1 MMLVTGE
8 SGAFNMAATDD
19 DDAGHG
25 WEQCLRYRCSLWWC
39 WWWECVQSSECCLNG
54 KLWSPRLLTGS
65 QRHRL
70 HSWPTSSPSS
80 FAEMSKAPLSP
91 MTSIVNSSDVKN
103 PSMNRIQNLHQRQ
116 PKAPLSSMTS
126 IITIHSQRHRSHPWP
141 ASWSAAMSKIH
152 PRTWISAAKGTA
164 LTQEQHNHS
173 IIMIIIH
180 TYSTTYMKCVAQT
193 EVPKSLAGQRPIFF
207 EWKIQH
213 NSNVDLFHVALYFK
227 FWYAKKNKQMSKIVK
242 NIYLFFC

>member
-8 SGAFNMAATDD
+8 SGAFNMAATHD

-39 WWWECVQSSECCLNG
+39 WSWECVKSSECCLNG

-91 MTSIVNSSDVKN
+91 MTSIVNQRHRSHWWPASSLSSAKGTALTHDQHHHYCQLKAPLSLITSIIISSDVKN
-103 PSMNRIQNLHQRQ
+103 PSMNRI
-116 PKAPLSSMTS
+116 
-126 IITIHSQRHRSHPWP
+126 
-141 ASWSAAMSKIH
+141 
-152 PRTWISAAKGTA
+152 
-164 LTQEQHNHS
+164 
-173 IIMIIIH
+173 
-180 TYSTTYMKCVAQT
+180 
-193 EVPKSLAGQRPIFF
+193 
-207 EWKIQH
+207 
-213 NSNVDLFHVALYFK
+213 
-227 FWYAKKNKQMSKIVK
+227 
-242 NIYLFFC
+242 